1 MGLYY
6 HLSSEYYS
14 MFERTPLSNIPHT
27 LLQLK
32 WIWLTNALLRGT
44 CPQNTNDICPLC
56 KAIDQLCGTHI
67 KLASAR
73 PFPWAKRCRK
83 KRREIYESWFQ
94 TSWWE
99 TFLWNSWHWKK
110 RSQDLRYGAQFN
122 APQKEKH
129 AFFSMWII
137 TWFQCGGLLVDFRFK
152 TFTTRWKTSPVV
164 GVFKNPRCIPKKTWI
179 PPWKFNIALEF
190 CHPKTKGSSSNHQC
204 FRGYV
209 KLRGCFPF
217 VLWIYE
223 YSFSIILVQWKMA

>member
-1 MGLYY
+1 MHMDIYIYIHTVYVHTYQYY
-6 HLSSEYYS
+6 TLLPNSAFTKVQSTSKKDWLVDIQWDYTTIYHQ
-14 MFERTPLSNIPHT
+14 NITACSREPPYQIYPHT

-179 PPWKFNIALEF
+179 PSLE
-190 CHPKTKGSSSNHQC
+190 
-204 FRGYV
+204 V
-209 KLRGCFPF
+209 
-217 VLWIYE
+217 
-223 YSFSIILVQWKMA
+223 